1 MPKVIHTKHKLV
13 SGRVLPTLLLPHF
26 VNSMGV
32 PLQGCHPSVFNKFR
46 KHYSSKRIIGFSA
59 IMCALITLL
68 TPVISVATN
77 YSSVFA
83 DSISTQ
89 EDFNFS
95 VTVHELPT
103 LKIDMP
109 SSLNMDFTPNY
120 EGYKSQVEPLE
131 IKVSTSNATGYRL
144 FMATEQPNLTAD
156 FTLTN
161 GSRPTINSLSDTTNG

>member
-1 MPKVIHTKHKLV
+1 MLQAIHTKPKIKPNKIN
-13 SGRVLPTLLLPHF
+13 RI
-26 VNSMGV
+26 V
-32 PLQGCHPSVFNKFR
+32 PFP
-46 KHYSSKRIIGFSA
+46 A

-103 LKIDMP
+103 
-109 SSLNMDFTPNY
+109 
-120 EGYKSQVEPLE
+120 
-131 IKVSTSNATGYRL
+131 
-144 FMATEQPNLTAD
+144 
-156 FTLTN
+156 
-161 GSRPTINSLSDTTNG
+161 